1 MQANDPHRFQVVG
14 TLSQQ
19 EAFGLL
25 RILFGC
31 IWLLNVWFQSNSA
44 YINHLFLQ
52 SFHAGIAGQPEW
64 LARYTQAVI
73 HAIQTIGPARVALAT
88 ILIEGLLAL
97 SLLTGLWLPFFAW
110 VGVGYNLFMW
120 STVGGL
126 GGPYV
131 QGSTDP
137 GTAIVYALAFVF
149 IILTRSW
156 EQLSFAPQRFDIR
169 MSGRH
174 YDVGRIL
181 FGLLWT
187 FDAFWKWH
195 PYFLKHG
202 VDNLV
207 QSQQGQ
213 PAWIV
218 SYIQFFIDVIYLVG
232 PFTFGIVV
240 AIVETLIAVSLL
252 TKKGLDYL
260 LPIGIFYS
268 FILWTTAEGW
278 GGPYGRGFTGNRGD
292 IWGTAI
298 IYCLI
303 FLYLMVI
310 YPPFGIWKPEPQN
323 RVRPDP

>member
-1 MQANDPHRFQVVG
+1 MQSTDPQRFPVVG
-14 TLSQQ
+14 TLTQQ
-19 EAFGLL
+19 DAFALL

-44 YINHLFLQ
+44 YINHLFLP
-52 SFHAGIAGQPEW
+52 SFHAGITGQPEW

-73 HAIQTIGPARVALAT
+73 NAIQALGTPRVALAT

-149 IILTRSW
+149 ILLTRAW
-156 EQLSFAPQRFDIR
+156 ERLSFAPQRVKVR
-169 MSGRH
+169 LSSRH
-174 YDVGRIL
+174 YDVGRVL
-181 FGLLWT
+181 FGLLWA

-195 PYFLKHG
+195 PYFLQHG

-207 QSQQGQ
+207 QSQKGQ

-218 SYIQFFIDVIYLVG
+218 SYIQFFIDVIQLVG
-232 PFTFGIVV
+232 PLTFGIVV
-240 AIVETLIAVSLL
+240 AIVETLIALSLL

-260 LPIGIFYS
+260 LPLGTIYS
-268 FILWTTAEGW
+268 FVLWTTAEGW

-298 IYCLI
+298 IYCFI
-303 FLYLMVI
+303 FLYLIVI
-310 YPPFGIWKPEPQN
+310 YPPFGIGKAETMA
-323 RVRPDP
+323 